1 MPHIQ
6 QHFIS
11 HKNGPSL
18 LHQKTMKNQGYAFGV
33 TVFGMVL
40 YGIIVNGE
48 KKWRLF
54 CVTNMEMKPQ
64 L

>member
-1 MPHIQ
+1 
-6 QHFIS
+6 
-11 HKNGPSL
+11 
-18 LHQKTMKNQGYAFGV
+18 MKNQGDAFGV